1 MAEIHHLRP
10 TAEIAPTALLPG
22 DPGRALA
29 VAQELLDRPL
39 MANHAR
45 GLWGY
50 SGVTAAG
57 AGLTIQSTGLGG
69 PSLAIVVTELAR
81 LGLRSAVRLGT
92 CRAVRDDLAPGDP
105 VIVGTAIPGDGA
117 SRELGA
123 DATLMPDP
131 ELTEGLSED
140 GARPVLAVASTDL
153 HYHPAPQSVL
163 VNAEHS
169 DVSAVDLASATLLT
183 LGPRLGLR
191 VAAALVV
198 VEAVGG
204 GRADDELI
212 AETSLELAR
221 SAARALHAA

>member
-29 VAQELLDRPL
+29 LAQELLDRPL

-57 AGLTIQSTGLGG
+57 ADLTIQSTGLGG
-69 PSLAIVVTELAR
+69 PSLAIVVTELAW

-92 CRAVRDDLAPGDP
+92 CRAVRDDLAPGDS

-123 DATLMPDP
+123 EGTLRPDP
-131 ELTEGLSED
+131 ELTEGLNED

-153 HYHPAPQSVL
+153 QHALAPPSPL
-163 VNAEHS
+163 VSAEHP
-169 DVSAVDLASATLLT
+169 DVSAVDLASATLLA

-198 VEAVGG
+198 AEAVGG
-204 GRADDELI
+204 ERADDELV

>member
-57 AGLTIQSTGLGG
+57 DDLTIQSTGLGG

-81 LGLRSAVRLGT
+81 LGLRRAVRLGT

-117 SRELGA
+117 SRGLGA
-123 DATLMPDP
+123 EDTVMPDP
-131 ELTEGLSED
+131 ELTERLSEG
-140 GARPVLAVASTDL
+140 GARPVLVVASTDL
-153 HYHPAPQSVL
+153 HHDPDPPSPL
-163 VNAEHS
+163 VNAEGP
-169 DVSAVDLASATLLT
+169 DVSAVDLASATLLA

-191 VAAALVV
+191 VAAVLVV
-198 VEAVGG
+198 AEAVGG
-204 GRADDELI
+204 ERADDELVE
-212 AETSLELAR
+212 ETSLELAR